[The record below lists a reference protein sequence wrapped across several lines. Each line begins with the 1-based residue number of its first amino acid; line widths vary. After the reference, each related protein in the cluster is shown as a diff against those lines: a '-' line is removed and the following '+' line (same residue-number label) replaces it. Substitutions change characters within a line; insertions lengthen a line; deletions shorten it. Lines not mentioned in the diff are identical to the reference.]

1 MEDCGTLSFKDETI
15 RKHLRAR
22 LPGRD
27 DIDGMSFGPITEYA
41 SLFPGSLCP
50 LTEID
55 GSANTVHG
63 SLEQSVRDD
72 IAVAKTSPFIRK
84 ELADGLFGYV
94 YDLETG
100 RLTEVNP

>member
-15 RKHLRAR
+15 RKR

-27 DIDGMSFGPITEYA
+27 DINGMSFGAITEYA

-84 ELADGLFGYV
+84 ELADRLFGYV